1 MKPGEEHIVNYSV
14 YVTLW
19 CALLVLTGITVW
31 VARLHLGAASILAA
45 LAIASVKGGLVMY
58 IFMHLRYE
66 SRLFKGLFL
75 VALATLATII
85 GLTFLDVLY
94 R

>member
-1 MKPGEEHIVNYSV
+1 MKSGVEHIVSYRV
-14 YVTLW
+14 YVAVW
-19 CALLVLTGITVW
+19 CALLVLTGVTVW
-31 VARLHLGAASILAA
+31 VARLELGT
-45 LAIASVKGGLVMY
+45 ASVLTALSIAAVKAGLVLY

-66 SRLFKGLFL
+66 TRLFKGMFL
-75 VALATLATII
+75 VALVTLATII